1 MDFLTHG
8 KSTVNGSEDLSEQLR
23 KILFW
28 RKEQFTAL
36 NTDARQILEEFI
48 TDSDGRSQMTLK
60 QFQRILDMLE
70 LKIVLIPQ

>member
-1 MDFLTHG
+1 MDFLTHE